1 MRVPGRRHPAG
12 ILGADNQHPLRAR
25 RMCGRPTCCAWPLA
39 APVLTFASDI
49 PLRTDIMVLRLAGA
63 RMLPFE
69 PWKDQAT
76 LGALKRAPS

>member
-1 MRVPGRRHPAG
+1 MRQ
-12 ILGADNQHPLRAR
+12 ADLLR
-25 RMCGRPTCCAWPLA
+25 MPLA

-49 PLRTDIMVLRLAGA
+49 ALRTDIMVLRLAGA

-76 LGALKRAPS
+76 LGALKCVPRRV

>member
-1 MRVPGRRHPAG
+1 M
-12 ILGADNQHPLRAR
+12 
-25 RMCGRPTCCAWPLA
+25 PLA

-49 PLRTDIMVLRLAGA
+49 ALHTDIMVLRLAGA

-76 LGALKRAPS
+76 LGALKCVPRRV